1 MKVRWTKP
9 TLDRLKAH
17 KVWLES
23 LDNANPSKIIAAI
36 SNSAKSLERLGD
48 IGRPS
53 SVKGHRELSVRLVP
67 YVIIYRIEG
76 KLCVIAT
83 VYHTAQDQK
92 I

>member
-9 TLDRLKAH
+9 ALDRLKAH

-23 LDNANPSKIIAAI
+23 LENANPRKIIAAI
-36 SNSAKSLERLGD
+36 RNSVKSLERFGD

-53 SVKGHRELSVRLVP
+53 SVKDHRELSVRHVP

-76 KLCVIAT
+76 EICVIAT
-83 VYHTAQDQK
+83 VYHTAQGQK